1 MNITQY
7 PLTLTPILKKLKNYL
22 QTTYPNQL
30 DQIILFGSQARNE
43 AQPDSDIDILIIL
56 KNTFNDLQETQ
67 KISQFISELCLEH
80 NTVIT
85 CFFTHSDLWNT
96 GNNAF
101 FRNIR
106 QEGINL

>member
-43 AQPDSDIDILIIL
+43 AQPDSDIDILVIF
-56 KNTFNDLQETQ
+56 KNTFNDHQETQ
-67 KISQFISELCLEH
+67 KL
-80 NTVIT
+80 
-85 CFFTHSDLWNT
+85 
-96 GNNAF
+96 A
-101 FRNIR
+101 
-106 QEGINL
+106 NLLANFA